1 MLRRQRRST
10 SRSEIEA
17 IVSAPVAWWP
27 LLDEAEQQRLLDL
40 SADMVA
46 RVRWEAANGF
56 TMSDEIPVLIAVQAS
71 LLLLG
76 LDDDRALDNVGTVI
90 VHRSTVTQR
99 GERSV
104 GGGVLTR
111 DPMALSGQAHHR
123 GPVLISWNAAR
134 RSLRRPGLGENVVLH
149 EFAHKLD
156 MLDDFL
162 DGTPPLPDDGART
175 KWVEVCEMELSRLR
189 RGEPGP
195 LRPYAGT
202 NPAEFFAVATEVFF
216 DRPLALHDDRPE
228 LYRVLSEFYG
238 QDPAGRWRSWSVST
252 TTPSA
257 TGR

>member
-17 IVSAPVAWWP
+17 IVAAQVAWWP

-149 EFAHKLD
+149 E
-156 MLDDFL
+156 
-162 DGTPPLPDDGART
+162 
-175 KWVEVCEMELSRLR
+175 
-189 RGEPGP
+189 
-195 LRPYAGT
+195 
-202 NPAEFFAVATEVFF
+202 
-216 DRPLALHDDRPE
+216 
-228 LYRVLSEFYG
+228 
-238 QDPAGRWRSWSVST
+238 
-252 TTPSA
+252 
-257 TGR
+257 